1 MSTPTL
7 APVRIRRLV
16 DGRPP
21 AVSWLPAASRP
32 TALAPSPDQ
41 PPLEL
46 GDPDQIETAQPA
58 APGVRGRV
66 VETRWAASPR
76 PDLPDAAAWSTSL
89 VVAVIQVQLAQR
101 PVAQLNRWLAE
112 DVLGAVTRQQR
123 RRRAGADRSVVRVS
137 LRSLRVQHPD
147 PEVAEVA
154 AVVVVG
160 SRPVPVA
167 LRLEALGNRWLC
179 TAIELDPRLFR

>member
-7 APVRIRRLV
+7 ARVRIRRLV
-16 DGRPP
+16 DSRPP
-21 AVSWLPAASRP
+21 AVSWLPASPP
-32 TALAPSPDQ
+32 TALAPSADQ

-46 GDPDQIETAQPA
+46 GDPDPVETGQPA
-58 APGVRGRV
+58 APGVRGTV
-66 VETRWAASPR
+66 VDARWAAQPR

-89 VVAVIQVQLAQR
+89 VVAVVQVQLAQR
-101 PVAQLNRWLAE
+101 PVGQLNRWLAE

-123 RRRAGADRSVVRVS
+123 QRRTGPDRSVVRVG

-160 SRPVPVA
+160 SRPTPVA
-167 LRLEALGNRWLC
+167 LRLEALGHRWLC
-179 TAIELDPRLFR
+179 TAIELDPRVFR

>member
-1 MSTPTL
+1 MSTSTL
-7 APVRIRRLV
+7 TPVRIRRLI

-21 AVSWLPAASRP
+21 AVAWLPAVP
-32 TALAPSPDQ
+32 QTTVLPSADQ

-46 GDPDQIETAQPA
+46 GDPDLVETVQPA
-58 APGVRGRV
+58 DPGVRGTV
-66 VETRWAASPR
+66 AGARWAARPR

-101 PVAQLNRWLAE
+101 PIGQLNRWLAE
-112 DVLGAVTRQQR
+112 DVLGAVALQQR
-123 RRRAGADRSVVRVS
+123 RRRAGSDRSVVRIG

-160 SRPVPVA
+160 SRPTPVA
-167 LRLEALGNRWLC
+167 LRLEALGLRWLC
-179 TAIELDPRLFR
+179 TAIELDPRVFR